1 MGKDLNHLFKIK
13 KWATLK
19 RQYGTDA
26 AGDICNKTQAFHEF
40 FTRDMKHLCDTTVQH
55 NEMEIGEFTIF
66 PWMCELVVPFAD

>member
-1 MGKDLNHLFKIK
+1 MNHLFKIK

-26 AGDICNKTQAFHEF
+26 AGDICNTSQDFHEY
-40 FTRDMKHLCDTTVQH
+40 FTKEMRHLCGKGVQS
-55 NEMEIGEFTIF
+55 NEMEVGEFDIY